1 MLLSETKM
9 RALLL
14 LARGGCHKFRRSGF
28 PEISEAT
35 LTALVSDRLVYSS
48 FHYDHDDVR
57 HEYVRVTQK
66 GKALVDAYRM
76 GRKGVV

>member
-28 PEISEAT
+28 PEISDAT
-35 LTALVSDRLVYSS
+35 LYSLSRDGLVKLYRISAFHPTLYIRVSS
-48 FHYDHDDVR
+48 
-57 HEYVRVTQK
+57 E